1 MAKYTENKAKKDLR
15 SLGTDQLQNMF
26 FEFAVSAPNWVTDFM
41 EAVPERKLRSLL
53 IEKIMDMCTLE
64 EIEDWCS

>member
-1 MAKYTENKAKKDLR
+1 MTKYTENNAKKDLR
-15 SLGTDQLQNMF
+15 SLDTAQLRDMF
-26 FEFAVSAPNWVTDFM
+26 FVFVVSAPNWVLDFM

-64 EIEDWCS
+64 EIECFCK

>member
-1 MAKYTENKAKKDLR
+1 MTKYTENKAKKDLR
-15 SLGTDQLQNMF
+15 SLDTAQLRDMF
-26 FEFAVSAPNWVTDFM
+26 FEFAASAPNWVLDFM

-64 EIEDWCS
+64 EIECFCK